1 MPESPPGSASPEGQ
15 HPLDRLVEVVA
26 QLREHCPWMA
36 ELTHA
41 SLVEYLVEE
50 CYELVDALDDASS
63 SAASLDLA
71 ANLGG
76 ELGDVL
82 LQVVLHAQLQRE
94 HGRFDL
100 TDVIDG
106 LTRKMVRRN
115 PHVFAP
121 DGTLRQ
127 SFPSSIESIV
137 ETWHQVKRAE
147 EPGRVDP
154 FHGIPT
160 HLPALA
166 LAAKTLRRAAD
177 PLPEPAAALAGAEP
191 QTEAELGEQLLEVVQ
206 RAIASGLDPE
216 RALRSAALRFQERSR
231 TSLPEDMKGAATDVS
246 TRLGSNPSTGQ
257 VSPDRTP

>member
-1 MPESPPGSASPEGQ
+1 MPESPPGTASPGGQ
-15 HPLDRLVEVVA
+15 HQLDRLVEVVA
-26 QLREHCPWMA
+26 QLRDHCPWMA

-50 CYELVDALDDASS
+50 CYELVDALDAVSG
-63 SAASLDLA
+63 SAANGDSP
-71 ANLGG
+71 ANLRG

-94 HGRFDL
+94 QDRFDL
-100 TDVIDG
+100 NDVIDG

-121 DGTLRQ
+121 DGTLRE
-127 SFPSSIESIV
+127 SFPASIESIV

-154 FHGIPT
+154 FHGIPR

-166 LAAKTLRRAAD
+166 LAAKTLRRAGD
-177 PLPEPAAALAGAEP
+177 PLPEPTAAGPVAQP
-191 QTEAELGEQLLEVVQ
+191 RTEAELGEQLLAVVQ
-206 RAIASGLDPE
+206 RSIASGLDPE
-216 RALRSAALRFQERSR
+216 RALRSATLQFQDRSR
-231 TSLPEDMKGAATDVS
+231 ASLPEDMKSATTDVS
-246 TRLGSNPSTGQ
+246 TRLGTNPSTGQ
-257 VSPDRTP
+257 ASPDRTL